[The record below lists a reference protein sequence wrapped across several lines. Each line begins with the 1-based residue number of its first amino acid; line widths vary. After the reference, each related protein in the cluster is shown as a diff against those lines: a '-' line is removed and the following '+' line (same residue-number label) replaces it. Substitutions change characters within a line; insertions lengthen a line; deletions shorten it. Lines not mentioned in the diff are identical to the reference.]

1 MVKQNIFFFERIN
14 RVGGANC
21 RDTLRALPKV
31 NQTMFGILSTST
43 TFSNATYD
51 MYGYMFKLNKIQK
64 FPSLAQ
70 FKNPDKPRY
79 NKITDSR
86 IANI

>member
-1 MVKQNIFFFERIN
+1 
-14 RVGGANC
+14 
-21 RDTLRALPKV
+21 
-31 NQTMFGILSTST
+31 MFGILSTST